1 METIEDM
8 INKIDELPNDTNEK
22 IRTARSN
29 FRTELIE
36 LLKVV
41 NDTKRPTT
49 EITYRTKNLPNVLAS
64 WVGIDMDIVYRTTA
78 MPLDQSKVE
87 EQNKHMEIGISAE
100 DME

>member
-1 METIEDM
+1 METIDDR

-41 NDTKRPTT
+41 NDTKIPTT

-64 WVGIDMDIVYRTTA
+64 WVKIDMDTVYRTTA
-78 MPLDQSKVE
+78 MPLDQSKME
-87 EQNKHMEIGISAE
+87 EQNEYLEVGISAE

>member
-1 METIEDM
+1 METIED
-8 INKIDELPNDTNEK
+8 IVNQIDEFPNEANEK

-41 NDTKRPTT
+41 NDTKNPTT
-49 EITYRTKNLPNVLAS
+49 EITYRTKNLSNVLAS